1 MKSRMIGSCVAI
13 VVILGGTLVAQNV
26 SAPSGD
32 AKSVAEIRAFND
44 KFTDAHLRMDSTAI
58 LGFWAED
65 GVTLLPGME
74 PVVGKPAIQKFLT
87 NAFAGAKGSKML
99 KQEDDFHDIAVS
111 GDWASEWAITHQ
123 VIQPP
128 DGKPAMDIT
137 GKMLL
142 VLHREKDG
150 QWKVEREAWNR

>member
-1 MKSRMIGSCVAI
+1 MRFIRLAACSVIVIGSSLLGVAQAANGDASRM
-13 VVILGGTLVAQNV
+13 
-26 SAPSGD
+26 
-32 AKSVAEIRAFND
+32 AELRAFND
-44 KFTDAHLRMDSTAI
+44 KFTEAHLKMDLPAI
-58 LGFWAED
+58 LGFWADD

-74 PVVGKPAIQKFLT
+74 AVRGKPAIQKFLQD
-87 NAFAGAKGSKML
+87 AFSKMSGAKML
-99 KQEDDFHDIAVS
+99 KQDDDFQDLEVS

-128 DGKPAMDIT
+128 DGKPQIDVW

-150 QWKVEREAWNR
+150 QWKVKREAWTGTN